1 MFRVL
6 DKFLEILS
14 VIHAI
19 QYEWE
24 GEKRRE
30 EKSCKSLEEKYIR
43 GKSWRKSRN
52 DIYDRIN
59 RG

>member
-43 GKSWRKSRN
+43 GKS
-52 DIYDRIN
+52 
-59 RG
+59 